1 MNFERND
8 YIRDPVVQSELTHDQ
23 ANQIAEQ
30 QMDNARE
37 LAQVEYE
44 NGTLDDW
51 ISDSCDPGDTFKL
64 AHNLVQWFSA
74 IEAKEYDNL
83 AWLEIVEKLLASL
96 DPFALKD
103 FKATIAHVIEQKAEM
118 LRDEL

>member
-1 MNFERND
+1 MMFERND
-8 YIRDPVVQSELTHDQ
+8 YLKDPVVQSEITQDQ

-51 ISDSCDPGDTFKL
+51 ISDSCEPGDTFRL
-64 AHNLVQWFSA
+64 AHTLVQWFDA
-74 IEAKEYDNL
+74 IEAKEYDEL
-83 AWLEIVEKLLASL
+83 EWLEIVEKLLASL

-103 FKATIAHVIEQKAEM
+103 FKATIAHVIEHQAEL